1 VEDEKK
7 KREERA
13 NAKSPAKKPNQV
25 DSNRPGK
32 FTKSVFRCLI
42 LILAAVEEKK
52 KMQDFKKKGAHA
64 GTPATE
70 QEQMNQQ
77 GHQEKGRRSVSLLYS
92 FLTIIIMGQL
102 WRMG

>member
-7 KREERA
+7 EREERA
-13 NAKSPAKKPNQV
+13 NAKSPAKKSNQV

-32 FTKSVFRCLI
+32 FSKRVFLILI
-42 LILAAVEEKK
+42 LILAALKK
-52 KMQDFKKKGAHA
+52 KIQDFKKECTNA
-64 GTPATE
+64 GSPATE

-77 GHQEKGRRSVSLLYS
+77 GHQGKGRRSVFLLYS
-92 FLTIIIMGQL
+92 FLTIIITGQL